1 MGSESY
7 RISEYIDSFLAP
19 LAAKH
24 SSYLRDT
31 TDFLEKIRHIK
42 LPSNSFLA
50 TLDVESM
57 YTNIDIKDGLKA
69 VFNSFKANPNPSRP
83 DLEILEPLK
92 LCLENND
99 FKFNGKWFLQISGT
113 AMGKKFAPS
122 YANIFM
128 AEWEKAAFNSCQL
141 LPLVYLRFLDDIF
154 YNLDLFQ
161 GRV

>member
-1 MGSESY
+1 
-7 RISEYIDSFLAP
+7 
-19 LAAKH
+19 
-24 SSYLRDT
+24 
-31 TDFLEKIRHIK
+31 
-42 LPSNSFLA
+42 
-50 TLDVESM
+50 M